1 MVTAIREAGQRLEAI
16 QRTLRPASLLAVYLL
31 GQASLSVLCLNT
43 RLAGASLTTPED
55 RRGGRVFDDISHVVV
70 KAVDL

>member
-31 GQASLSVLCLNT
+31 GQASLCLNT
-43 RLAGASLTTPED
+43 WLAGASLTTPED
-55 RRGGRVFDDISHVVV
+55 RRGGRVIDDISHVVF